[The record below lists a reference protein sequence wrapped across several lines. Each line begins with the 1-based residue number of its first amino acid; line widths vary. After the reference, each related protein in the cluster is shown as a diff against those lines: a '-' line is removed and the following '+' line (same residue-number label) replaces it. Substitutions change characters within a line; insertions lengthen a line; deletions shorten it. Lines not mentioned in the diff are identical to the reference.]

1 MAAAIMT
8 HHCEELLF
16 RSSAAAVMCR
26 AAAAHLVCE
35 SERLTGERV
44 DLNNETHGSRLRRR
58 RHHGTSHG
66 SGALA

>member
-1 MAAAIMT
+1 MT

-16 RSSAAAVMCR
+16 RSSAAA
-26 AAAAHLVCE
+26 AHFVCE

-44 DLNNETHGSRLRRR
+44 DLNNETHGARLRRR